1 MLVVVVRLPDFF
13 QNFLFSLVE
22 HERERMFD
30 DTRHVGLDR
39 ILGRAPF
46 RYRARN
52 PENDFD
58 LPRIAVRRFG
68 AGIDSLSCQ
77 TNIVVVDPNQQDDA
91 VRYSACEL
99 EHLWTTR
106 RDINRD
112 SPFGR
117 M

>member
-99 EHLWTTR
+99 EHLWTAR